1 MTPVVRHRV
10 PVERGNLVLN
20 LVSRDRRVLAVR
32 GVVVILFAIVKFG
45 RPGATRIVF
54 GVRRLGL
61 GYRLHGVASAQ
72 PMPAAAS

>member
-1 MTPVVRHRV
+1 MTPIVRHRV

-32 GVVVILFAIVKFG
+32 GVVVILFAMVKFG

-54 GVRRLGL
+54 GVRSLGL
-61 GYRLHGVASAQ
+61 GYGLHGVAS
-72 PMPAAAS
+72 PHHMPAAAS